1 MAPFAHAITREELFT
16 AVPTLPDWA
25 VQLLQVVATLALAPL
40 ITGLI
45 AKAEARIQQ
54 RQGPRVAQP
63 YFDIAKLLRKETVLP
78 APAGPIFRFAPYISF
93 AGYATVPLLIPVL
106 TSFGLPLGYMGDILG
121 GGLILGMASF
131 AVSVA
136 AIDSGSP
143 YAQLGSSRLRSFGAL
158 NEPTV
163 IFVIFVVALTTHTD
177 LPYVLGATLRSS
189 AVEVVRPSHLLIVA
203 AFFMLVLTETG
214 RIPVESHGGTLEFG
228 QIEEGRVTEHSG
240 PGLAFLRWGS
250 SVKQLVLYTIFANVL
265 LVPWGL
271 AADGR
276 LDHVLAAVG
285 WLCVKALGIGAAV
298 VVIESS
304 FAKLRLYKIPE
315 FTVASFLL
323 AALAVV
329 MFLFGP
335 LFGTARLSVFGASAT
350 IAAVV
355 VLLLALMMLR
365 SQDVWEQ
372 LRLYGFASIV
382 VAALAIATAASGHGG
397 SSLYVLAAAT
407 IALKALLFPV
417 GIRFVLRSLEIDPRV
432 PSTIGVASS
441 ILIAVVLSAFAFI
454 ALRPVQVGGV
464 AALPL
469 EALPVAVSGILVA
482 FVLMVVRPYAPSQLL
497 GFLVLENAVSV
508 ASLVIAA
515 GLPIILALLLLFD
528 VLIGVVVFVVLVQY
542 LAVARTAVR
551 TDVLNRL
558 TG

>member
-1 MAPFAHAITREELFT
+1 
-16 AVPTLPDWA
+16 VPILPDWA
-25 VQLLQVVATLALAPL
+25 VQVLQVVTVLALAPL
-40 ITGLI
+40 VSGVI
-45 AKAEARIQQ
+45 ARVEARIQQ
-54 RQGPRVAQP
+54 RRGPRVLQP
-63 YFDIAKLLRKETVLP
+63 YFDILKLLRKETVLP
-78 APAGPIFRFAPYISF
+78 APAGPVFRAAPYVSF

-106 TSFGLPLGYMGDILG
+106 TSFGLPLGYMGDILA
-121 GGLILGMASF
+121 GGLILGMAGF
-131 AVSVA
+131 AISLA

-177 LPYVLGATLRSS
+177 LPYVLGATLRGS
-189 AVEVVRPSHLLIVA
+189 AMEVVRPSHLLIVA

-228 QIEEGRVTEHSG
+228 QIEEARVVEHSG
-240 PGLAFLRWGS
+240 SGLAFLRWGS
-250 SVKQLVLYTIFANVL
+250 AVKQLVLYTIFANVL
-265 LVPWGL
+265 VVPWGL
-271 AADGR
+271 APDGHLGR
-276 LDHVLAAVG
+276 VLEAIGWLVVKAVG
-285 WLCVKALGIGAAV
+285 IGLV
-298 VVIESS
+298 VAVIESG

-323 AALAVV
+323 AVLAVV
-329 MFLFGP
+329 MFLFEPSYGAAGLS
-335 LFGTARLSVFGASAT
+335 LFGAAAT

-355 VLLLALMMLR
+355 VLLLELGMLR

-372 LRLYGFASIV
+372 LRLYSFGSVV
-382 VAALAIATAASGHGG
+382 VAGLAIATAASGHGS

-417 GIRFVLRSLEIDPRV
+417 GIRFVLRNLETDPRI
-432 PSTIGVASS
+432 PSSIGVASS
-441 ILIAVVLSAFAFI
+441 ILIAVLLSAFVFVV
-454 ALRPVQVGGV
+454 LRPVHIGGV

-469 EALPVAVSGILVA
+469 EALPVAVSGVLVA
-482 FVLMVVRPYAPSQLL
+482 FLLMVVRPHAPSQLL
-497 GFLVLENAVSV
+497 GFLALENAVSV

-528 VLIGVVVFVVLVQY
+528 VLVGVLVFVVLVQY

-551 TDVLNRL
+551 TDVLHRL

>member
-1 MAPFAHAITREELFT
+1 
-16 AVPTLPDWA
+16 VPILPDWA
-25 VQLLQVVATLALAPL
+25 VQVLQVVTVLGLAPL
-40 ITGLI
+40 VSGLI
-45 AKAEARIQQ
+45 ARVEARIQQ
-54 RQGPRVAQP
+54 RRGPRVLQP
-63 YFDIAKLLRKETVLP
+63 YFDILKLLRKETVLP
-78 APAGPIFRFAPYISF
+78 APAGPVFRAAPYVSF

-106 TSFGLPLGYMGDILG
+106 TSFGLPLGYMGDILA
-121 GGLILGMASF
+121 GGLILGMAGF
-131 AVSVA
+131 AISLA

-177 LPYVLGATLRSS
+177 LPYVLGATLRGS

-228 QIEEGRVTEHSG
+228 QIEEARIVEHSG

-250 SVKQLVLYTIFANVL
+250 AVKQLVLYTIFANVL
-265 LVPWGL
+265 VVPWGL
-271 AADGR
+271 APDGR
-276 LDHVLAAVG
+276 LDGVLEAIGWLFVKAVG
-285 WLCVKALGIGAAV
+285 IGLV
-298 VVIESS
+298 VAVIESG

-323 AALAVV
+323 AVLAVV
-329 MFLFGP
+329 MFLFEPSYGAA
-335 LFGTARLSVFGASAT
+335 GLSVFGAAAT
-350 IAAVV
+350 IAAVL
-355 VLLLALMMLR
+355 VLLLELGMLR

-372 LRLYGFASIV
+372 LRLYSFGSVV
-382 VAALAIATAASGHGG
+382 VAGLAVATAASGHGS

-417 GIRFVLRSLEIDPRV
+417 GIRFVLRNLETDPRI
-432 PSTIGVASS
+432 PSSIGVASS
-441 ILIAVVLSAFAFI
+441 ILIAVLLSAFVFV
-454 ALRPVQVGGV
+454 ALRPIHIGGV
-464 AALPL
+464 SALPL
-469 EALPVAVSGILVA
+469 EALPVAVSGVLVA
-482 FVLMVVRPYAPSQLL
+482 FLLMVVRPHAPSQLL
-497 GFLVLENAVSV
+497 GFLALENAVSV

-528 VLIGVVVFVVLVQY
+528 VLVGVLVFVVLVQY

>member
-1 MAPFAHAITREELFT
+1 
-16 AVPTLPDWA
+16 VPILPDWA
-25 VQLLQVVATLALAPL
+25 VQVLQVVTVLALGPL
-40 ITGLI
+40 VSGVI
-45 AKAEARIQQ
+45 ARTEARVQQ
-54 RQGPRVAQP
+54 RQGPRVLQP
-63 YFDIAKLLRKETVLP
+63 YFDILKLLRKETVLP
-78 APAGPIFRFAPYISF
+78 EPAGPVFRAAPYVSF

-121 GGLILGMASF
+121 GGLILGMAGF
-131 AVSVA
+131 AVSLA

-177 LPYVLGATLRSS
+177 LPYVLGATLRGS

-228 QIEEGRVTEHSG
+228 QIEEARVAEHSG

-250 SVKQLVLYTIFANVL
+250 TVKQLVLYTIFANVL

-276 LDHVLAAVG
+276 LDHVLEAIG
-285 WLCVKALGIGAAV
+285 WLFVKAMGIGLV
-298 VVIESS
+298 VALIESG

-323 AALAVV
+323 AVLAVV
-329 MFLFGP
+329 MFLFQP
-335 LFGTARLSVFGASAT
+335 SFGAVRLGVFGAAAT
-350 IAAVV
+350 IAAVM
-355 VLLLALMMLR
+355 VLLLELGMLR

-372 LRLYGFASIV
+372 LRLYSFGSVV
-382 VAALAIATAASGHGG
+382 VAALAIATAASGRGS

-407 IALKALLFPV
+407 IALKALLFPI
-417 GIRFVLRSLEIDPRV
+417 GIRFVLRNLEVDPRI
-432 PSTIGVASS
+432 PSGIGVASA
-441 ILIAVVLSAFAFI
+441 ILMAVLLSAFAFVV
-454 ALRPVQVGGV
+454 LRPVHIGGV

-469 EALPVAVSGILVA
+469 EALPVAVSGVLVA
-482 FVLMVVRPYAPSQLL
+482 FLLMVLRPYAPSQLL

-528 VLIGVVVFVVLVQY
+528 VLVGVLVFVVLVQY